1 MPFLKHIIILF
12 LLNSFLQA
20 RTFTSSDGVRKIEA
34 SITSYDEKTEI
45 VSIVRNDGKS
55 FNSKLS
61 SFSANDQAYVLKW
74 LEGTKEN
81 YLYVGKEY
89 PGHLQM
95 YLKILNS
102 GGIGYGQTILYRAGM
117 APVIIGNGTTPF
129 LAWVDGYNKLDQA
142 YGQFNATSIN
152 FDLIEKNWRASIS
165 FQAGR
170 SFMQSPGVTVVP
182 SGNLYGLPSVSGPIL
197 YQQPQRIVIM
207 GKNPDPNAVLV
218 LPRGPA
224 PVFINPY
231 TGGMNMNG
239 VGINGGGYSGVTR
252 TYSRGSGISVRI
264 NR

>member
-12 LLNSFLQA
+12 LVNSFLQA
-20 RTFTSSDGVRKIEA
+20 HTFTSSDGVRKIKA

-165 FQAGR
+165 FQVGR
-170 SFMQSPGVTVVP
+170 SFMQSPGVTVIP

>member
-1 MPFLKHIIILF
+1 
-12 LLNSFLQA
+12 
-20 RTFTSSDGVRKIEA
+20 
-34 SITSYDEKTEI
+34 
-45 VSIVRNDGKS
+45 
-55 FNSKLS
+55 
-61 SFSANDQAYVLKW
+61 
-74 LEGTKEN
+74 
-81 YLYVGKEY
+81 
-89 PGHLQM
+89 
-95 YLKILNS
+95 
-102 GGIGYGQTILYRAGM
+102 M

-170 SFMQSPGVTVVP
+170 SSMQSPGVTVVT

>member
-102 GGIGYGQTILYRAGM
+102 GGIGYGQTILNRPGM
-117 APVIIGNGTTPF
+117 TPVIIGNGATPF

>member
-20 RTFTSSDGVRKIEA
+20 HTFTSSDGVRKIEA

-102 GGIGYGQTILYRAGM
+102 GGIGYGQTILYRPDM
-117 APVIIGNGTTPF
+117 APVIIGNGATPF

>member
-1 MPFLKHIIILF
+1 MPFLKHVILLF
-12 LLNSFLQA
+12 ALTTISQA
-20 RTFTSSDGVRKIEA
+20 HTFTSSDGVRKIEA
-34 SITSYDEKTEI
+34 SITSYDEKSKI
-45 VSIVRNDGKS
+45 VSIIRIDGKS

-61 SFSANDQAYVLKW
+61 SFSAKDQVYILKW

-102 GGIGYGQTILYRAGM
+102 GGIGYGQTILYRPGL
-117 APVIIGNGTTPF
+117 APVIIGNGATPF

-142 YGQFNATSIN
+142 YGRFNAISIN

-165 FQAGR
+165 FRTGR
-170 SFMQSPGVTVVP
+170 TLTQSTGVTIVP
-182 SGNLYGLPSVSGPIL
+182 TGNLYGLASVSGPIL
-197 YQQPQRIVIM
+197 YQQPQRVVIM
-207 GKNPDPNAVLV
+207 GKDSEQNSLLI

-231 TGGMNMNG
+231 SGSMNMNG
-239 VGINGGGYSGVTR
+239 VGVNAKGYSG
-252 TYSRGSGISVRI
+252 YSRGNGISIRI

>member
-45 VSIVRNDGKS
+45 VSIARNDGKS

-102 GGIGYGQTILYRAGM
+102 GGIGYGQTILYWPGM

-170 SFMQSPGVTVVP
+170 SSMQSPGVTVVP

-239 VGINGGGYSGVTR
+239 VRINGGGYSGVTR
-252 TYSRGSGISVRI
+252 TYSRGSGLSVRI